1 MEGQRNLDFN
11 YNENRNYFDTDELI
25 DEIEELDARLNL
37 PHSLRFTK
45 DPLVQSLAADAWHLR
60 TSKRS
65 IFGKDPTPPDSSS
78 FKNEAAMASQIE
90 LMEEFRQQA
99 KRKIKR
105 ISVKERNRI
114 IDSVRKFSLDELLR
128 QHLRTASA
136 SRGEC
141 DPDTDSTTEME
152 DVQ

>member
-1 MEGQRNLDFN
+1 
-11 YNENRNYFDTDELI
+11 
-25 DEIEELDARLNL
+25 
-37 PHSLRFTK
+37 
-45 DPLVQSLAADAWHLR
+45 
-60 TSKRS
+60 
-65 IFGKDPTPPDSSS
+65 
-78 FKNEAAMASQIE
+78 MASQIE
-90 LMEEFRQQA
+90 LMEVFRQQA

-141 DPDTDSTTEME
+141 DPDTDSTAEME
-152 DVQ
+152 DVQVCEFSILLNFDLPFI